1 MASCS
6 YYILCLVSIAMM
18 RLYVIQTGS
27 SMLVDYQR
35 DIKIGYYH
43 KHGDEAIKYY
53 LAATEED
60 NFEVS
65 TTEVI
70 KWPGVT
76 LNRCIE

>member
-1 MASCS
+1 
-6 YYILCLVSIAMM
+6 MM
-18 RLYVIQTGS
+18 RLYVIQMGS
-27 SMLVDYQR
+27 SMLVDNQR
-35 DIKIGYYH
+35 GIKIIGYYH